1 MFKMAEY
8 SDDDNDEVD
17 DDDDDD
23 NGFTLNTMGDIYSS

>member
-1 MFKMAEY
+1 MAEY